1 MGKAAVFL
9 DRDNTLIEDPGYLA
23 DPNEVRLMPG
33 AAQAVRRWNEAGL
46 AVVVVTN
53 QSGLARG
60 LITEKQLEDIHTQ
73 LELLLED
80 EDARLDGIYHCP
92 YLDGPEAV
100 VPKFRRQSDLR
111 KPSPGMLIQACKDLA
126 IDPDNSWMIGDRGDD
141 MQAGRTA
148 GCKTILMADSQESPE
163 QAEADHVAVSLSQA
177 ADIVLN
183 GADEPQASKPEFIAD
198 INTSSAPAAQSDPVG
213 LLGDIRSLLQQQNR
227 RDAQKDFSLARL
239 GATLFQFVAIAVL
252 LWGLSAFF
260 GGRENADL
268 LALPRFILAGVV
280 QLFALSLY
288 VSDRGN

>member
-9 DRDNTLIEDPGYLA
+9 DRDKTLIEDPGYLA

-33 AAQAVRRWNEAGL
+33 AAAAVRRWNEAGL
-46 AVVVVTN
+46 PVVLVTN

-80 EDARLDGIYHCP
+80 EEASLDGIYYCP
-92 YLDGPEAV
+92 YLDGPEAI

-111 KPSPGMLIQACKDLA
+111 KPGAEMLIQARKDLD
-126 IDPDNSWMIGDRGDD
+126 IDLDNSWMVGDRKED
-141 MQAGRTA
+141 MQAGRAA
-148 GCKTILMADSQESPE
+148 GCKTILVSDSQEPPE
-163 QAEADHVAVSLSQA
+163 QAEAHYVAVSLSQA
-177 ADIVLN
+177 ADIILN
-183 GADEPQASKPEFIAD
+183 GAEEAQASKPEIAAD
-198 INTSSAPAAQSDPVG
+198 IDMDSSPATQGDSLG
-213 LLGDIRSLLQQQNR
+213 LLRDIRSLLQQQTRQN
-227 RDAQKDFSLARL
+227 AQKDFSLARL

-252 LWGLSAFF
+252 LWGLAAFF
-260 GGRENADL
+260 GGQENADWV
-268 LALPRFILAGVV
+268 ALPRFILAGVI